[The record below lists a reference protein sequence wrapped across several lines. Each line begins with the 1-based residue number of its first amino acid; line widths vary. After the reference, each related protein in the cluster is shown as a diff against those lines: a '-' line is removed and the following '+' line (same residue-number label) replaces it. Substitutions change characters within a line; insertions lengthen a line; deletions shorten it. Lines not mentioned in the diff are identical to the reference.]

1 MMNDFSTGIGID
13 YNTGNGLNTS
23 LDEVKENFVHSFM
36 RGIMGIVSDNQ
47 AQRIESVL
55 IHELGKVEVVDPY
68 RTYDQYRENDF
79 EQLVELFIKAK
90 RVNGLSSQTLQMYQQ
105 SLEHLMKL
113 TGLTCITDYTSEV
126 IRKFLETKINETSTT
141 TADNYRRVFSSFFGW
156 CHKNEH
162 ILRDPM
168 YRIEN
173 IKQPKKVKK
182 PFSNVELDKLR
193 NTIKKR
199 MNNASKDKNSRQYFL
214 ALRGLVIL
222 ELLLSSGVRVSEL
235 KGIRLKN
242 INLNERSV
250 KVLGKGNKERIT
262 YFSKTAKYY
271 LQKYINLRGQK
282 EADDDYLLIHN
293 TGKQL
298 GSNGVE
304 RFLRELG
311 ADAGVANVH
320 PHRFRR
326 TFATNLVNHGMGIER
341 VQKLMGHASINTTRL
356 YVLSN
361 ENTLKTEYNLI
372 QGE

>member
-1 MMNDFSTGIGID
+1 MITNYEYLQGID
-13 YNTGNGLNTS
+13 NTIQ
-23 LDEVKENFVHSFM
+23 LDEVKEQFVHHFM
-36 RGIMGIVSDNQ
+36 QGIMGIVSDNQ
-47 AQRIESVL
+47 AQRIEQVL

-79 EQLVELFIKAK
+79 EQLVVLFIKAK

-242 INLNERSV
+242 IL
-250 KVLGKGNKERIT
+250 
-262 YFSKTAKYY
+262 
-271 LQKYINLRGQK
+271 
-282 EADDDYLLIHN
+282 
-293 TGKQL
+293 
-298 GSNGVE
+298 
-304 RFLRELG
+304 
-311 ADAGVANVH
+311 
-320 PHRFRR
+320 
-326 TFATNLVNHGMGIER
+326 
-341 VQKLMGHASINTTRL
+341 
-356 YVLSN
+356 
-361 ENTLKTEYNLI
+361 
-372 QGE
+372 

>member
-1 MMNDFSTGIGID
+1 MITNYEYLRGID
-13 YNTGNGLNTS
+13 NS
-23 LDEVKENFVHSFM
+23 IQLDEVKEQFVHHFM
-36 RGIMGIVSDNQ
+36 QGIMGIVSDNQ
-47 AQRIESVL
+47 AQRIEKVL

-79 EQLVELFIKAK
+79 EQLVDLFIKAK

-222 ELLLSSGVRVSEL
+222 ELLVSSGVRVSEL

-242 INLNERSV
+242 INLDERSV

-271 LQKYINLRGQK
+271 LQKYITLRGQK

-298 GSNGVE
+298 GSYGVE

-341 VQKLMGHASINTTRL
+341 VQKLMGHESINTTRL